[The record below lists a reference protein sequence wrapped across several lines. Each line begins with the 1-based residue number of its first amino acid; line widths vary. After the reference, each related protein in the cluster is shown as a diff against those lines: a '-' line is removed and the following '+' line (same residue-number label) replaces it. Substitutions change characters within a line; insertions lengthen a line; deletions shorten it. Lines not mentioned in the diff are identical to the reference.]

1 MQATTNAEAAAA
13 PDREP
18 LVFSFGEPTAVLDR
32 RDILDYLE
40 CVSVG
45 KWYEPP
51 VSLDSLAR
59 LLHVAVH
66 HSSPMYAK
74 RNILTSTFIPHKLL
88 SHADFQRLAM
98 DHIVLGNGYVER
110 KSSRL
115 RQTVKLEVP
124 LARYMRRGVDL
135 DRFFFVQ
142 GWHEEHEFP
151 RGSVLQLMEPD
162 INQEV
167 YGLPSYLAAINSA
180 LLNESA
186 TLFRRRYYKN
196 GSHAGYIL
204 YMTDAAQSEEDVEA
218 MRKALKESKGPG
230 NFRNLFMYAPNG
242 KKDGIQL
249 IPVAE
254 VAAKDEFLGIKNI
267 SRDDMLAMHRVPPQ
281 LIGIIPSNT
290 GGFGDAA
297 KAAEVFARNEIVPLQ
312 EHFRQINEWMGE
324 EVVRF
329 RPYTLTEDP
338 AGPGARGGS
347 AIA

>member
-1 MQATTNAEAAAA
+1 M
-13 PDREP
+13 
-18 LVFSFGEPTAVLDR
+18 
-32 RDILDYLE
+32 
-40 CVSVG
+40 
-45 KWYEPP
+45 
-51 VSLDSLAR
+51 
-59 LLHVAVH
+59 
-66 HSSPMYAK
+66 
-74 RNILTSTFIPHKLL
+74 
-88 SHADFQRLAM
+88 
-98 DHIVLGNGYVER
+98 
-110 KSSRL
+110 
-115 RQTVKLEVP
+115 
-124 LARYMRRGVDL
+124 
-135 DRFFFVQ
+135 
-142 GWHEEHEFP
+142 
-151 RGSVLQLMEPD
+151 
-162 INQEV
+162 
-167 YGLPSYLAAINSA
+167 
-180 LLNESA
+180 
-186 TLFRRRYYKN
+186 
-196 GSHAGYIL
+196 
-204 YMTDAAQSEEDVEA
+204 
-218 MRKALKESKGPG
+218 KESKGPG

-312 EHFRQINEWMGE
+312 EHFRQINDWMGE